1 MVEIIIYINKEELI
15 IKEKKINNLYKRI
28 IYLIYLEDILNIV
41 CNKIT
46 DILLIIILTIVSSR
60 NKILFLNI
68 NFI

>member
-1 MVEIIIYINKEELI
+1 VVEIIIYINKEELI